1 MPRTTCKK
9 TDYMN
14 RVFGLQD
21 KLLSDVIRTA
31 KAEGV
36 GSMQVDPYE
45 GRILSV
51 LTRMVQARKAVE
63 IGTLYGFSAF
73 HIARAL
79 QPDGIL
85 YTCDKD
91 GPRQERA
98 EGLLK
103 GTEEQKKIRW
113 ICGPAQE
120 TLKPLS
126 KEGPFDLVF
135 IDGDKQ
141 AYGEY
146 LDWAEKNLR
155 SGGLLVADNTF
166 LFGAVFGEEAQ
177 AVSLQARRV
186 MERFNQTLS
195 RSKQWDGALIP
206 TDEGLTVAVKK

>member
-1 MPRTTCKK
+1 MPRITCKK

-14 RVFGLQD
+14 QVFGLQD
-21 KLLSDVIRTA
+21 KPLSDLIRTA
-31 KAEGV
+31 KADGV
-36 GSMQVDPYE
+36 GFMQVDPYE

-51 LTRMVQARKAVE
+51 LTRMIQARKAVE

-91 GPRQERA
+91 GTRQKRA
-98 EGLLK
+98 EDLLK
-103 GTEEQKKIRW
+103 ETKECKKIHW
-113 ICGPAQE
+113 ICGPAQK

-155 SGGLLVADNTF
+155 SGGLLIADNTF
-166 LFGAVFGEEAQ
+166 LFGAVFGEETQ
-177 AVSLQARRV
+177 AVPLQTRQA

-206 TDEGLTVAVKK
+206 TDEGLTVAVKR